1 MRPIKLEIKG
11 LNSYVNKQ
19 TIDFEKLTERGLFG
33 IFGKTGSGKSTILD
47 AITLSLYGSI
57 ARNTKEYINSLSE
70 KSEISYEFEIGS
82 RRYVVDRHIIRSKA
96 GGIKTSYARVIEKLG
111 DGSENVLADKVNEV
125 NETIIKIIGLTANDF
140 TKSVVLPQDKFN
152 DFLKLG
158 GIDRRNMLERIF
170 NLEKYGKKLIENVRH
185 RKNKTKT
192 HVDMLQVSLS
202 HYEEVSDEKYDE
214 MIKKLEIDKEDCR
227 VKNRLYKEKVEKYD
241 IDKIIYENQKRY
253 NEAKEL
259 LKVYEDKKEEIE
271 EKRKK
276 MSRAENANM
285 IDPYIDN
292 VEKLR
297 KQFDDSKNQL
307 KIIEEEIRLIKKDL
321 EISRGK
327 FAEIE
332 RKKDDT
338 IPRLSEDKVKFERAI
353 NLLEE
358 TNKLSERLT
367 RLKVEGEKLESKKK
381 ELLKNIEDIKAQQNL
396 YAGKIKD
403 SENRLYEINVPA
415 AFRQNI
421 EKGYSHIKEL
431 NEVKKELE
439 KSEIDLQKCEAEY
452 SENNIALKLVGRD
465 RDSVKERIEE
475 VENRINIMIK
485 NSPLTAEEITK
496 KTEYVTEMKSE
507 LKTLKQLEE
516 ERDNLQNELND
527 CLEKRHRLS
536 REIST
541 SEDRLSKVRKDM
553 ETAKKNIE
561 EFRYLNRVS
570 DIRKELQD
578 GKPCPVCGSLDH
590 MRTDST
596 NYDDRIEYYEGILNK
611 EKANEREEIERLDS
625 LKIKRSGY
633 ISEEKIKTEAINK
646 KKAEI
651 GERNSLELSKKYDSE
666 TRNLEAEK
674 RAVSDWNIEKDR
686 LEEDLKRY
694 KDDYSRNDKEFTRID
709 ELLKGIMRRRL
720 SLSENVSELKS
731 KKDNLELEIVSIKR
745 ITKVDDIFS
754 KLEEI
759 KANEIES
766 ENVEKELSEFRNI
779 KFEIDK
785 EFDDCKTSIHS
796 IEVEISSIEKD
807 FEGNK
812 KQYIEKTDEAQR
824 ITRGKNPNELLEKTE
839 QEINKINSSYADL
852 KKEFDDKSK
861 AREDKDSLR
870 SKVQGEC
877 NTTEEQLDYYKKVL
891 KDMLAK
897 YRFDSAY
904 TVKKFVMPTIDIEIM
919 RKEISDYDE
928 GRKNLDFKID
938 DLEKKLDGR
947 KVKEEEFDRLNE
959 EIVLLKDEIGEL
971 EKNNAV
977 LFDRITAMKK
987 DLEKKKK
994 IKSEYDEVSNDYRL
1008 LDEIDRIIQ
1017 GNKFVEYV
1025 ATNHLKYIALEASK
1039 RLSTITNGRYALE
1052 INDALEFVMR
1062 DNFNGGERRGVDTL
1076 SGGET
1081 FLTSLSLALA
1091 LSSQIQM
1098 KGNAPLEFFFLD
1110 EGFGSLDVEL
1120 LDTVMESLEKLHSSN
1135 LSIGI
1140 ISHVEELK
1148 NRVPVKLVVTAG
1160 EIGEGSK
1167 VKIEYS

>member
-70 KSEISYEFEIGS
+70 KAEISYEFEIGS

-202 HYEEVSDEKYDE
+202 HYEEVTDEKYDE

-297 KQFDDSKNQL
+297 KQFEDSKNQL

-516 ERDNLQNELND
+516 ERDNLQHELND
-527 CLEKRHRLS
+527 CLEKRHRVS

-651 GERNSLELSKKYDSE
+651 GERNSIELSKKYDSE

-779 KFEIDK
+779 KSEIDK

>member
-19 TIDFEKLTERGLFG
+19 TIDFEQLTERGLFG

-70 KSEISYEFEIGS
+70 KAEINYEFEIGS
-82 RRYVVDRHIIRSKA
+82 RRYVVDRHIVRSKS

-170 NLEKYGKKLIENVRH
+170 NLEKYGKKLIESVRN
-185 RKNKTKT
+185 RKNKTKNQ
-192 HVDMLQVSLS
+192 VDMLQVSLS

-214 MIKKLEIDKEDCR
+214 MIKQLEEDKETCR
-227 VKNRLYKEKVEKYD
+227 VKTRLHKEKVEKYE
-241 IDKIIYENQKRY
+241 IDKVVYENQKQY
-253 NEAKEL
+253 NDAKNL

-292 VEKLR
+292 VEKLQ
-297 KQFDDSKNQL
+297 KQFEESKNQL
-307 KIIEEEIRLIKKDL
+307 KVIEDEIRFIKKDL
-321 EISRGK
+321 EISRAR

-338 IPRLSEDKVKFERAI
+338 IPRLSEEKVKLERAI
-353 NLLEE
+353 SLSEE
-358 TNKLSERLT
+358 TEELKEKLSL
-367 RLKVEGEKLESKKK
+367 LKNKVDKLEAQKK
-381 ELLKNIEDIKAQQNL
+381 ELIKNIEDIKAQQTL

-403 SENRLYEINVPA
+403 SENRLSEINVPA
-415 AFRQNI
+415 AYRQNI
-421 EKGYSHIKEL
+421 EKGYAYIKEL

-439 KSEIDLQKCEAEY
+439 KNELDLQKCESEY
-452 SENNIALKLVGRD
+452 NENNIALKLVGRD
-465 RDSVKERIEE
+465 RDSVNERIEE
-475 VENRINIMIK
+475 IENRLTIMSK
-485 NSPLTAEEITK
+485 NAPLSNEEITK
-496 KTEYVTEMKSE
+496 KTEYVTEMRSE
-507 LKTLKQLEE
+507 LRGLKQLEE
-516 ERDNLQNELND
+516 ERDKLQNELND
-527 CLEKRHRLS
+527 CLEKRHRIS

-541 SEDRLSKVRKDM
+541 SEDRVSKVRKDID
-553 ETAKKNIE
+553 TAKKNID

-570 DIRKELQD
+570 DIRKELED

-590 MRTDST
+590 IRTDST

-611 EKANEREEIERLDS
+611 EKENERTEIERLDS

-633 ISEEKIKTEAINK
+633 LSEEKIKTEAINK
-646 KKAEI
+646 KKTEI
-651 GERNSLELSKKYDSE
+651 GERNSLDLSKKYDSE

-674 RAVSDWNIEKDR
+674 RAISDWNNEKNR
-686 LEEDLKRY
+686 LNEDLRRY
-694 KDDYSRNDKEFTRID
+694 KEDHSRNDKEFARIE
-709 ELLKGIMRRRL
+709 ELLKGIMKRKL
-720 SLSENVSELKS
+720 SLSEKVSELKN
-731 KKDNLELEIVSIKR
+731 KKDKLELEIVSIKR

-754 KLEEI
+754 K
-759 KANEIES
+759 
-766 ENVEKELSEFRNI
+766 VE
-779 KFEIDK
+779 
-785 EFDDCKTSIHS
+785 
-796 IEVEISSIEKD
+796 
-807 FEGNK
+807 
-812 KQYIEKTDEAQR
+812 
-824 ITRGKNPNELLEKTE
+824 
-839 QEINKINSSYADL
+839 EINKINSNYLEL
-852 KKEFDDKSK
+852 KKDFDEKSK

-877 NTTEEQLDYYKKVL
+877 NTTEEQLGYYKNVL

-904 TVKKFVMPTIDIEIM
+904 TVKKFVMPAVDIEIM

-947 KVKEEEFDRLNE
+947 KVKEEEFDGLNE

-994 IKSEYDEVSNDYRL
+994 IKAEFDKVSNDYRL

>member
-70 KSEISYEFEIGS
+70 KAEISYEFEIGS

-202 HYEEVSDEKYDE
+202 HYEEVTDEKYDE

-297 KQFDDSKNQL
+297 KQFEDSKNQL

-353 NLLEE
+353 HLLEE

-465 RDSVKERIEE
+465 RASVKERIEE

-516 ERDNLQNELND
+516 ERDNLQHELND
-527 CLEKRHRLS
+527 CLEKRHRVS

-651 GERNSLELSKKYDSE
+651 GERNSIELSKKYDSE

-904 TVKKFVMPTIDIEIM
+904 TVKKFVMPTVDIEIM

>member
-11 LNSYVNKQ
+11 LNSYVNNQ

-70 KSEISYEFEIGS
+70 KAEISYEFEIGS

-202 HYEEVSDEKYDE
+202 HYEEVTDEKYDE
-214 MIKKLEIDKEDCR
+214 MIKKLETDKEDCR

-292 VEKLR
+292 VEKLQ
-297 KQFDDSKNQL
+297 KQFEDSKNQL

-327 FAEIE
+327 FSEIE

-338 IPRLSEDKVKFERAI
+338 IPRLSEEKVKLERAI

-358 TNKLSERLT
+358 TEMLNKILVK
-367 RLKVEGEKLESKKK
+367 LKSDGEKLEIKKK
-381 ELLKNIEDIKAQQNL
+381 ELIKKIEDIKAQQNL

-403 SENRLYEINVPA
+403 SENRLSEINVPA

-421 EKGYSHIKEL
+421 EKGYAQIKEL
-431 NEVKKELE
+431 NEVKKDLE

-452 SENNIALKLVGRD
+452 SENNISLKLVGRD
-465 RDSVKERIEE
+465 KDSVKERIEE
-475 VENRINIMIK
+475 VENRIAIMMN

-507 LKTLKQLEE
+507 LRTLKQLEE
-516 ERDNLQNELND
+516 ERDNLQSELND
-527 CLEKRHRLS
+527 CLEKRHRVS

-541 SEDRLSKVRKDM
+541 SEDRLSKARKDI
-553 ETAKKNIE
+553 ETAKKNID
-561 EFRYLNRVS
+561 EFKYLNRVS
-570 DIRKELQD
+570 DIRKELED

-611 EKANEREEIERLDS
+611 EKENEREEIDRLDS
-625 LKIKRSGY
+625 LKIKRSEY

-646 KKAEI
+646 KKTEI

-674 RAVSDWNIEKDR
+674 RAVSDWNLEKNR
-686 LEEDLKRY
+686 LEEYLKRY

-720 SLSENVSELKS
+720 TLSENVSDLKS
-731 KKDNLELEIVSIKR
+731 KKDKLELEIVSIKR

-766 ENVEKELSEFRNI
+766 ETVEKELAEFRNV
-779 KFEIDK
+779 KSRIDK
-785 EFDDCKTSIHS
+785 EFDDCKTNIHS
-796 IEVEISSIEKD
+796 IEVEIYSIEKD
-807 FEGNK
+807 FDGNK
-812 KQYIEKTDEAQR
+812 KQYAEKIDEAQR
-824 ITRGKNPNELLEKTE
+824 VTRGKNPNELLEKTE
-839 QEINKINSSYADL
+839 QEINKINSSYTEL

-861 AREDKDSLR
+861 VREDKDSLR

-877 NTTEEQLDYYKKVL
+877 NTTEEQLDYYKNVL

-904 TVKKFVMPTIDIEIM
+904 TVKKFVMPTVDIEIM

-938 DLEKKLDGR
+938 DLEKKLNGK
-947 KVKEEEFDRLNE
+947 KVKEEEFDVLNE

-994 IKSEYDEVSNDYRL
+994 IKSEFDEVSNDYRL

>member
-202 HYEEVSDEKYDE
+202 HYEEVTDEKYDE

-527 CLEKRHRLS
+527 CLEKRHRVS

-651 GERNSLELSKKYDSE
+651 GERNSIELSKKYDSE

-779 KFEIDK
+779 KSEIDK

-1120 LDTVMESLEKLHSSN
+1120 LDTVMESLEKLHSST

>member
-779 KFEIDK
+779 KSEIDK

-994 IKSEYDEVSNDYRL
+994 IRSEYDEVSNDYRL

>member
-70 KSEISYEFEIGS
+70 KAEISYEFEIGS

-202 HYEEVSDEKYDE
+202 HYEEVTDEKYDE

-297 KQFDDSKNQL
+297 KQFEDSKNQL

-367 RLKVEGEKLESKKK
+367 RLKVDGEKLESKKK

-439 KSEIDLQKCEAEY
+439 KSEIDLQKCEDEY

-516 ERDNLQNELND
+516 ERDNLHNELND
-527 CLEKRHRLS
+527 CLEKRHRVS

-651 GERNSLELSKKYDSE
+651 GERNSIELSKKYDSE

-720 SLSENVSELKS
+720 SLSENVSELKY

-779 KFEIDK
+779 KSEIDK

>member
-70 KSEISYEFEIGS
+70 KAEISYEFEIGS

-202 HYEEVSDEKYDE
+202 HYEEVTDEKYDE

-227 VKNRLYKEKVEKYD
+227 VKNRLYKEKIEKYD

-358 TNKLSERLT
+358 TNKLSEILT

-527 CLEKRHRLS
+527 CLEKRHRVS

-651 GERNSLELSKKYDSE
+651 GERNSIELSKKYDSE

-779 KFEIDK
+779 KSEIDK

>member
-70 KSEISYEFEIGS
+70 KAEISYEFEIGS

-192 HVDMLQVSLS
+192 QVDMLQVSLS
-202 HYEEVSDEKYDE
+202 HYEEVTDEKYDE

-297 KQFDDSKNQL
+297 KQFEDSKNQL

-465 RDSVKERIEE
+465 RASVKERIEE

-516 ERDNLQNELND
+516 ERDNLHNELND
-527 CLEKRHRLS
+527 CLEKRHRVS

-651 GERNSLELSKKYDSE
+651 GERNSIELSKKYDSE

-904 TVKKFVMPTIDIEIM
+904 TVKKFVMPTVDIEIM

>member
-779 KFEIDK
+779 KSEIDK

-904 TVKKFVMPTIDIEIM
+904 TVKKFVMPTVDIEIM

>member
-70 KSEISYEFEIGS
+70 KAEISYEFEIGS

-202 HYEEVSDEKYDE
+202 HYEEVTDEKYDE

-297 KQFDDSKNQL
+297 KQFEDSKNQL

-367 RLKVEGEKLESKKK
+367 RLKVDGEKLESKKK

-439 KSEIDLQKCEAEY
+439 KSEIDLQKCEDEY

-516 ERDNLQNELND
+516 ERDNLHNELND
-527 CLEKRHRLS
+527 CLEKRHRVS

-651 GERNSLELSKKYDSE
+651 GERNSIELSKKYDSE

-720 SLSENVSELKS
+720 SLSENVSELKY

-779 KFEIDK
+779 KSEIDK

-904 TVKKFVMPTIDIEIM
+904 TVKKFVMPTVDIEIM

>member
-70 KSEISYEFEIGS
+70 KAEISYEFEIGS

-527 CLEKRHRLS
+527 CLEKRHRVS

-651 GERNSLELSKKYDSE
+651 GERNSIELSKKYDSE

-779 KFEIDK
+779 KSEIDK

-891 KDMLAK
+891 KDMLSK

>member
-70 KSEISYEFEIGS
+70 KAEISYEFEIGS

-202 HYEEVSDEKYDE
+202 HYEEVTDEKYDE

-516 ERDNLQNELND
+516 ERDNLHNELND
-527 CLEKRHRLS
+527 CLEKRHRVS

-651 GERNSLELSKKYDSE
+651 GERNSIELSKKYDSE

-779 KFEIDK
+779 KSEIDK

-904 TVKKFVMPTIDIEIM
+904 TVKKFVMPTVDIEIM

>member
-70 KSEISYEFEIGS
+70 KAEISYEFEIGS

-202 HYEEVSDEKYDE
+202 HYEEVTDEKYDE
-214 MIKKLEIDKEDCR
+214 MIKKLEIDKEDSR

-297 KQFDDSKNQL
+297 KQFEDSKNQL

-381 ELLKNIEDIKAQQNL
+381 ELLKNIEDIKSQQNL

-527 CLEKRHRLS
+527 CLEKRHRVS

-651 GERNSLELSKKYDSE
+651 GERNSIELSKKYDSE

-779 KFEIDK
+779 KSEIDK

>member
-70 KSEISYEFEIGS
+70 KAEISYEFEIGS

-202 HYEEVSDEKYDE
+202 HYEEVTDEKYDE

-297 KQFDDSKNQL
+297 KQFEDSKNQL

-353 NLLEE
+353 HLLEE

-465 RDSVKERIEE
+465 RASVKERIEE

-516 ERDNLQNELND
+516 ERDNLQHELND
-527 CLEKRHRLS
+527 CLEKRHRVS

-651 GERNSLELSKKYDSE
+651 GERNSIELSKKYDSE

-779 KFEIDK
+779 KSEIDK

-959 EIVLLKDEIGEL
+959 EIILLKDEIGEL

>member
-70 KSEISYEFEIGS
+70 KAEISYEFEIGS

-202 HYEEVSDEKYDE
+202 HYEEVTDEKYDE

-227 VKNRLYKEKVEKYD
+227 VKNRLYKEKIEKYD

-297 KQFDDSKNQL
+297 KQFEDSKNQL

-527 CLEKRHRLS
+527 CLEKRHRVS

-651 GERNSLELSKKYDSE
+651 GERNSIELSKKYDSE

-779 KFEIDK
+779 KSEIDK

>member
-70 KSEISYEFEIGS
+70 KAEISYEFEIGS

-202 HYEEVSDEKYDE
+202 HYEEVTDEKYDE

-297 KQFDDSKNQL
+297 KQFEDSKNQL

-527 CLEKRHRLS
+527 CLEKRHRVS

-651 GERNSLELSKKYDSE
+651 GERNSIELSKKYDSE

-779 KFEIDK
+779 KSEIDK

>member
-70 KSEISYEFEIGS
+70 KAEISYEFEIGS

-202 HYEEVSDEKYDE
+202 HYEEVTDEKYDE

-292 VEKLR
+292 VEKLQ

-527 CLEKRHRLS
+527 CLEKRHRVS

-651 GERNSLELSKKYDSE
+651 GERNSIELSKKYDSE

-779 KFEIDK
+779 KSEIDK

>member
-70 KSEISYEFEIGS
+70 KAEISYEFEIGS

-202 HYEEVSDEKYDE
+202 HYEEVTDEKYDE

-297 KQFDDSKNQL
+297 KQFEDSKNQL

-367 RLKVEGEKLESKKK
+367 RLKVESEKLESKKK
-381 ELLKNIEDIKAQQNL
+381 EILKNIEDIKAQQNL

-507 LKTLKQLEE
+507 FKTLKQLEE
-516 ERDNLQNELND
+516 ERDNLHNELND
-527 CLEKRHRLS
+527 CLEKRHRVS

-611 EKANEREEIERLDS
+611 EKTNEREEIERLDS

-651 GERNSLELSKKYDSE
+651 GERNSIELSKKYDSE

-904 TVKKFVMPTIDIEIM
+904 TVKKFVMPTVDIEIM

>member
-70 KSEISYEFEIGS
+70 KAEISYEFEIGS

-202 HYEEVSDEKYDE
+202 HYEEVTDEKYDE
-214 MIKKLEIDKEDCR
+214 MIKKLEIDKEDSR

-297 KQFDDSKNQL
+297 KQFEDSKNQL

-527 CLEKRHRLS
+527 CLEKRHRVS

-646 KKAEI
+646 KKAEL
-651 GERNSLELSKKYDSE
+651 GERNSIELSKKYDSE

-779 KFEIDK
+779 KSEIDK

>member
-70 KSEISYEFEIGS
+70 KAEISYEFEIGS

-202 HYEEVSDEKYDE
+202 HYEEVTDEKYDE

-297 KQFDDSKNQL
+297 KQFEDSKNQL

-553 ETAKKNIE
+553 ETAKKDIE

-651 GERNSLELSKKYDSE
+651 GERNSIELSKKYDSE

-779 KFEIDK
+779 KSEIDK

>member
-70 KSEISYEFEIGS
+70 KAEISYEFEIGS

-202 HYEEVSDEKYDE
+202 HYEEVTDEKYDE
-214 MIKKLEIDKEDCR
+214 MIKKLEIDKEDSR

-297 KQFDDSKNQL
+297 KQFEDSKNQL

-381 ELLKNIEDIKAQQNL
+381 ELLKNIEDIKSQQNL

-403 SENRLYEINVPA
+403 SENRLHEINVPA

-527 CLEKRHRLS
+527 CLEKRHRVS

-651 GERNSLELSKKYDSE
+651 GERNSIELSKKYDSE

-779 KFEIDK
+779 KSEIDK

-1110 EGFGSLDVEL
+1110 EGFGSLDIEL

>member
-70 KSEISYEFEIGS
+70 KAEISYEFEIGS

-202 HYEEVSDEKYDE
+202 HYEKVTDEKYDE

-276 MSRAENANM
+276 MSRSENANM

-353 NLLEE
+353 HLLEE

-516 ERDNLQNELND
+516 ERENLQHELND
-527 CLEKRHRLS
+527 CLEKRHRVS

-651 GERNSLELSKKYDSE
+651 GERNSIELSKKYDSE

-779 KFEIDK
+779 KSEIDK

>member
-70 KSEISYEFEIGS
+70 KAEISYEFEIGS

-202 HYEEVSDEKYDE
+202 HYEEVTDEKYDE

-297 KQFDDSKNQL
+297 KQFEDSKNQL

-527 CLEKRHRLS
+527 CLEKRHRVS

-651 GERNSLELSKKYDSE
+651 GERNSIELSKKYDSE

-779 KFEIDK
+779 KSEIDK

-904 TVKKFVMPTIDIEIM
+904 TVKKFVMPTVDIEIM

>member
-70 KSEISYEFEIGS
+70 KAEISYEFEIGS

-202 HYEEVSDEKYDE
+202 HYEEVTDEKYDE

-297 KQFDDSKNQL
+297 KQFEDSKNQL

-353 NLLEE
+353 HLLEE

-516 ERDNLQNELND
+516 ERDNLQHELND
-527 CLEKRHRLS
+527 CLEKRHRVS

-651 GERNSLELSKKYDSE
+651 GERNSIELSKKYDSE

-904 TVKKFVMPTIDIEIM
+904 TVKKFVMPTVDIEIM

>member
-70 KSEISYEFEIGS
+70 KAEISYEFEIGS

-202 HYEEVSDEKYDE
+202 HYEEVTDEKYDE

-297 KQFDDSKNQL
+297 KQFEDSKNQL

-381 ELLKNIEDIKAQQNL
+381 ELLKNIEDIKSQQNL

-485 NSPLTAEEITK
+485 NSPLTSEEITK

-527 CLEKRHRLS
+527 CLEKRHRVS

-651 GERNSLELSKKYDSE
+651 GERNSIELSKKYDSE

-779 KFEIDK
+779 KSEIDK

>member
-70 KSEISYEFEIGS
+70 KAEISYEFEIGS

-202 HYEEVSDEKYDE
+202 HYEEVTDEKYDE

-297 KQFDDSKNQL
+297 KQFEDSKNQL

-396 YAGKIKD
+396 YARKIKD

-527 CLEKRHRLS
+527 CLEKRHRVS

-651 GERNSLELSKKYDSE
+651 GERNSIELSKKYDSE

-779 KFEIDK
+779 KSEIDK

-807 FEGNK
+807 LEGNK

-1062 DNFNGGERRGVDTL
+1062 DNSNGGERRGVDTL

>member
-70 KSEISYEFEIGS
+70 KAEISYEFEIGS

-202 HYEEVSDEKYDE
+202 HYEEVTDEKYDE

-297 KQFDDSKNQL
+297 KQFEDSKNQL

-779 KFEIDK
+779 KSEIDK

-891 KDMLAK
+891 KDMLVK

>member
-70 KSEISYEFEIGS
+70 KAEISYEFEIGS

-202 HYEEVSDEKYDE
+202 HYEEVTDEKYDE

-297 KQFDDSKNQL
+297 KQFEDSKNQL

-465 RDSVKERIEE
+465 RASVKERIEE

-516 ERDNLQNELND
+516 ERDNLHNELND
-527 CLEKRHRLS
+527 CLEKRHRVS

-651 GERNSLELSKKYDSE
+651 GERNSIELSKKYDSE

>member
-70 KSEISYEFEIGS
+70 KAEISYEFEIGS
-82 RRYVVDRHIIRSKA
+82 RRYIVDRHIIRSKA
-96 GGIKTSYARVIEKLG
+96 GGIKTSYARVLEKLG
-111 DGSENVLADKVNEV
+111 DGNENVLADKVNEV

-170 NLEKYGKKLIENVRH
+170 NLEKYGKKLIERVRN
-185 RKNKTKT
+185 RKNETKNKM
-192 HVDMLQVSLS
+192 DMLQVSLS
-202 HYEEVSDEKYDE
+202 HYEDATDEKYDE
-214 MIKKLEIDKEDCR
+214 MIKKLENDKEDCR

-241 IDKIIYENQKRY
+241 VDKVIYENQKRY
-253 NEAKEL
+253 NEAKSL
-259 LKVYEDKKEEIE
+259 LKIYEDKKEEIE

-285 IDPYIDN
+285 IDPYIEN
-292 VEKLR
+292 VEKLQ
-297 KQFDDSKNQL
+297 KQFEESKNQL

-321 EISRGK
+321 EISRGR

-338 IPRLSEDKVKFERAI
+338 IPRLSEDRIKFERAK

-358 TNKLSERLT
+358 TEELNIKLIK
-367 RLKVEGEKLESKKK
+367 LKTDGEKLELKKK
-381 ELLKNIEDIKAQQNL
+381 ELLKNIEDIKAQQDL

-403 SENRLYEINVPA
+403 SENRLSEINVPA
-415 AFRQNI
+415 AFRQNV
-421 EKGYSHIKEL
+421 EKGYSYIKEL

-439 KSEIDLQKCEAEY
+439 KSELDLQKCEAEY

-465 RDSVKERIEE
+465 RDSVKERIGEI
-475 VENRINIMIK
+475 ENRIAIMMK
-485 NSPLTAEEITK
+485 NSPLTSDEITK

-507 LKTLKQLEE
+507 LRTLKQLEE
-516 ERDNLQNELND
+516 ERDNLQSELND
-527 CLEKRHRLS
+527 CLEKRHRIS

-541 SEDRLSKVRKDM
+541 SEDRLSKIRKDI
-553 ETAKKNIE
+553 ETAKKNID
-561 EFRYLNRVS
+561 EFKYLNRVS

-596 NYDDRIEYYEGILNK
+596 NYDDRIEYYEGILTK
-611 EKANEREEIERLDS
+611 EKSNERDEIERLDS
-625 LKIKRSGY
+625 LKIKISGY
-633 ISEEKIKTEAINK
+633 LSEEKIKTEAINK
-646 KKAEI
+646 KKTEI
-651 GERNSLELSKKYDSE
+651 GERNSIDLSKKYDSE

-674 RAVSDWNIEKDR
+674 RTVSDWNSEKAR
-686 LEEDLKRY
+686 LEEDLRRY
-694 KDDYSRNDKEFTRID
+694 KDDYSRNDKEYTRID

-720 SLSENVSELKS
+720 SLSEDVSELKS
-731 KKDNLELEIVSIKR
+731 KKNKLELEIVSIKR

-754 KLEEI
+754 KVEEI

-766 ENVEKELSEFRNI
+766 ESIEKELAEFRSI
-779 KFEIDK
+779 KSKIDK
-785 EFDDCKTSIHS
+785 EFDDCKTSIYS
-796 IEVEISSIEKD
+796 IEVFISSIEKD

-812 KQYIEKTDEAQR
+812 KQYTEKTDEAQR

-839 QEINKINSSYADL
+839 QEINKINSSYSEL

-877 NTTEEQLDYYKKVL
+877 NTTEEQLGYYKNVL

-904 TVKKFVMPTIDIEIM
+904 TVKKFVMPTVDIEIM

-947 KVKEEEFDRLNE
+947 KVKEEEFDGLNE
-959 EIVLLKDEIGEL
+959 EIIRLKDEIGEL
-971 EKNNAV
+971 EKSNAV

-994 IKSEYDEVSNDYRL
+994 IKSEFDKVSNDYRL
-1008 LDEIDRIIQ
+1008 LDEIDRIVQ

-1167 VKIEYS
+1167 VKVEYS

>member
-70 KSEISYEFEIGS
+70 KAEISYEFEIGS
-82 RRYVVDRHIIRSKA
+82 RRYVVDRHIIRSKV

-202 HYEEVSDEKYDE
+202 HYEEVTDEKYDE

-241 IDKIIYENQKRY
+241 IDKIVYENQKRY

-297 KQFDDSKNQL
+297 KQFEDSKNQL

-367 RLKVEGEKLESKKK
+367 RLKVESEKLESKKK
-381 ELLKNIEDIKAQQNL
+381 EILKNIEDIKAQQNL

-507 LKTLKQLEE
+507 FKTLKQLEE
-516 ERDNLQNELND
+516 ERDNLHNELND
-527 CLEKRHRLS
+527 CLEKRHRVS

-611 EKANEREEIERLDS
+611 EKTNEREEIERLDS

-651 GERNSLELSKKYDSE
+651 GERNSIELSKKYDSE

-904 TVKKFVMPTIDIEIM
+904 TVKKFVMPTVDIEIM

>member
-70 KSEISYEFEIGS
+70 KAEISYEFEIGS

-202 HYEEVSDEKYDE
+202 HYEEVTDEKYDE

-297 KQFDDSKNQL
+297 KQFEDSKNQL

-367 RLKVEGEKLESKKK
+367 RLKVDGEKLESKKK

-465 RDSVKERIEE
+465 RASVKERIEE

-516 ERDNLQNELND
+516 ERDNLQHELND
-527 CLEKRHRLS
+527 CLEKRHRVS

-651 GERNSLELSKKYDSE
+651 GERNSIELSKKYDSE

-904 TVKKFVMPTIDIEIM
+904 TVKKFVMPTVDIEIM

>member
-70 KSEISYEFEIGS
+70 KAEISYEFEIGS

-202 HYEEVSDEKYDE
+202 HYEEVTDEKYDE
-214 MIKKLEIDKEDCR
+214 MIKKLEIDKEDSR

-297 KQFDDSKNQL
+297 KQFEDSKNQL

-381 ELLKNIEDIKAQQNL
+381 ELLKNIEDIKSQQNL

-527 CLEKRHRLS
+527 CLEKRHRVS

-651 GERNSLELSKKYDSE
+651 GERNSIELSKKYDSE

-779 KFEIDK
+779 KSEIDK

-897 YRFDSAY
+897 YRLDSAY

>member
-70 KSEISYEFEIGS
+70 KAEISYEFEIGS

-202 HYEEVSDEKYDE
+202 HYEEVTDEKYDE

-259 LKVYEDKKEEIE
+259 LNVYEDKKEEIE

-297 KQFDDSKNQL
+297 KQFEDSKNQL

-367 RLKVEGEKLESKKK
+367 RLKVDGEKLESKKK

-527 CLEKRHRLS
+527 CLEKRHRVS

-651 GERNSLELSKKYDSE
+651 GERNSIELSKKYDSE

-904 TVKKFVMPTIDIEIM
+904 TVKKFVMPTVDIEIM

>member
-70 KSEISYEFEIGS
+70 KAEISYEFEIGS

-202 HYEEVSDEKYDE
+202 HYEEVTDEKYDE

-527 CLEKRHRLS
+527 CLEKRHRVS

-779 KFEIDK
+779 KSEIDK

>member
-70 KSEISYEFEIGS
+70 KAEISYEFEIGS

-111 DGSENVLADKVNEV
+111 DGSENVLSDKVNEV

-202 HYEEVSDEKYDE
+202 HYEEVTDEKYDE

-297 KQFDDSKNQL
+297 KQFEDSKNQL

-367 RLKVEGEKLESKKK
+367 RLKVDGEKLESKKK

-527 CLEKRHRLS
+527 CLEKRHRVS

-651 GERNSLELSKKYDSE
+651 GERNSIELSKKYDSE

-766 ENVEKELSEFRNI
+766 EAVEKELAEFRNI
-779 KFEIDK
+779 KSEIDK

>member
-70 KSEISYEFEIGS
+70 KAEISYEFEIGS

-202 HYEEVSDEKYDE
+202 HYEEVTDEKYDE

-297 KQFDDSKNQL
+297 KQFEDSKNQL

-452 SENNIALKLVGRD
+452 SENNIALKLIGRD

-527 CLEKRHRLS
+527 CLEKRHRVS

-578 GKPCPVCGSLDH
+578 GKPCPICGSLDH

-651 GERNSLELSKKYDSE
+651 GERNSIELSKKYDSE

-779 KFEIDK
+779 KSEIDK

>member
-202 HYEEVSDEKYDE
+202 HYEEVTDEKYDE

-527 CLEKRHRLS
+527 CLEKRHRVS

-779 KFEIDK
+779 KSEIDK

>member
-70 KSEISYEFEIGS
+70 KAEISYEFEIGS

-170 NLEKYGKKLIENVRH
+170 NLEKYGKKLIENVRY

-202 HYEEVSDEKYDE
+202 HYEEVTDEKYDE

-227 VKNRLYKEKVEKYD
+227 VKNRLYKEKIEKYD

-527 CLEKRHRLS
+527 CLEKRHRVS

-611 EKANEREEIERLDS
+611 EKANEIEEIERLDS

-651 GERNSLELSKKYDSE
+651 GERNSIELSKKYDSE

-779 KFEIDK
+779 KSEIDK

>member
-19 TIDFEKLTERGLFG
+19 TIDFEKLTERGIFG

-70 KSEISYEFEIGS
+70 KAEISYEFEIGS

-202 HYEEVSDEKYDE
+202 HYEEVTDEKYDE

-297 KQFDDSKNQL
+297 KQFEDSKNQL

-527 CLEKRHRLS
+527 CLEKRHRVS

-611 EKANEREEIERLDS
+611 EKANEIEEIERLDS

-651 GERNSLELSKKYDSE
+651 GERNSIELSKKYDSE

-779 KFEIDK
+779 KSEIDK